1 MQLPRFYAGWFVFV
15 FFTLFGPALGVVIW
29 YEVDHITKD
38 GFLDTSFAIAERIGP
53 IAVTLA
59 LVLYMG
65 TEGLQMLA
73 EIFLRQREEKGRL
86 KGRTEVV
93 EELMKDF
100 EGVKTLDE
108 AKALIRQ
115 AREMIDAAQKRQ

>member
-1 MQLPRFYAGWFVFV
+1 MVSACLFHPIRA
-15 FFTLFGPALGVVIW
+15 FFWCGIW
-29 YEVDHITKD
+29 YEVGHITKD

-73 EIFLRQREEKGRL
+73 EIFLKQREEKGRL
-86 KGRTEVV
+86 KGRAEVV
-93 EELMKDF
+93 EEL
-100 EGVKTLDE
+100 EVTSLDE
-108 AKALIRQ
+108 AKELIRK
-115 AREMIDAAQKRQ
+115 ARELVDEGKGD

>member
-1 MQLPRFYAGWFVFV
+1 
-15 FFTLFGPALGVVIW
+15 
-29 YEVDHITKD
+29 
-38 GFLDTSFAIAERIGP
+38 
-53 IAVTLA
+53 
-59 LVLYMG
+59 MG

-86 KGRTEVV
+86 KGRAEVV

>member
-1 MQLPRFYAGWFVFV
+1 MPSF
-15 FFTLFGPALGVVIW
+15 GVVIW
-29 YEVDHITKD
+29 YEVGHITKD

-86 KGRTEVV
+86 KGRAQVV
-93 EELMKDF
+93 EELVKEM
-100 EGVKTLDE
+100 EGAETLEEVKE
-108 AKALIRQ
+108 LIRQ
-115 AREMIDAAQKRQ
+115 ARETIDAAQKKQNGAL

>member
-1 MQLPRFYAGWFVFV
+1 MQLPRFYAGWFLLV
-15 FFTLFGPALGVVIW
+15 FFILFVPSFGVVIW
-29 YEVDHITKD
+29 YEVGHITKD

-93 EELMKDF
+93 EELVKDM
-100 EGVKTLDE
+100 EDAETLEDAIEILRKT
-108 AKALIRQ
+108 
-115 AREMIDAAQKRQ
+115 REMIDAAQKRQ

>member
-1 MQLPRFYAGWFVFV
+1 
-15 FFTLFGPALGVVIW
+15 
-29 YEVDHITKD
+29 
-38 GFLDTSFAIAERIGP
+38 
-53 IAVTLA
+53 
-59 LVLYMG
+59 MG

-108 AKALIRQ
+108 AKTLIRQ
-115 AREMIDAAQKRQ
+115 AREMIDAVQKKQNGAR

>member
-1 MQLPRFYAGWFVFV
+1 MVSACLFHPIRA
-15 FFTLFGPALGVVIW
+15 FFWCGIW
-29 YEVDHITKD
+29 YEVGHITKD

-86 KGRTEVV
+86 KGRAEVV
-93 EELMKDF
+93 EELK
-100 EGVKTLDE
+100 VTSLDE
-108 AKALIRQ
+108 AKELIRK
-115 AREMIDAAQKRQ
+115 AREMVDEGKGD

>member
-93 EELMKDF
+93 EELA
-100 EGVKTLDE
+100 VTSLDE
-108 AKALIRQ
+108 AKELIRK
-115 AREMIDAAQKRQ
+115 AREIVDDAQRGN